1 MSENT
6 KALIVAYFLC
16 FGWLLG
22 IPCAMVDGKVRQV
35 VKKRKQMRIDLQSR
49 TACDRYTL
57 LRSSGESGG
66 QLLRI
71 AVHKDLSDELLR
83 SAKEGDIGVR
93 SGRRND

>member
-1 MSENT
+1 MPS
-6 KALIVAYFLC
+6 LY
-16 FGWLLG
+16 LLRVG
-22 IPCAMVDGKVRQV
+22 RKTGLVSIGKVRQV

-71 AVHKDLSDELLR
+71 AVHKDLSEELLR